1 MINFGKIK
9 KTYNGQV
16 VLDIDNFSI
25 EENKT
30 YVITGSNGSGKSTL
44 AKIIANLIPDDNN
57 IVKSLNLE
65 NKYLIGYLAQKPYV
79 FDMNLEKN
87 ILINNNDKNKCE
99 SLIKKF
105 SLEHLR
111 GKSAKKFSGGEQQ
124 KMSLARF
131 MMKDYDIVI
140 LDEPTSAMDENSK
153 KTAVDIIEEYTK
165 NKTMIMITHDLP
177 CVEHIADYII
187 KMDDGKIYDR
197 ISRSR

>member
-16 VLDIDNFSI
+16 VLDIDNFFI
-25 EENKT
+25 EENKI

-65 NKYLIGYLAQKPYV
+65 DKYLIGYLAQKPYV
-79 FDMNLEKN
+79 FDMSLEKN

-105 SLEHLR
+105 SLEHLK

-140 LDEPTSAMDENSK
+140 FDEPTSAMDEISK
-153 KTAVDIIEEYTK
+153 KNAVDIIEEYTK
-165 NKTMIMITHDLP
+165 NKTMIMITHDLG

>member
-65 NKYLIGYLAQKPYV
+65 DKYLIGYLAQKPYV

-87 ILINNNDKNKCE
+87 ILISNNDKNKCE

-140 LDEPTSAMDENSK
+140 FDEPTSAMDENSK

>member
-65 NKYLIGYLAQKPYV
+65 DKYLIGYLAQKPYV

-153 KTAVDIIEEYTK
+153 KTAVDIIEEYSK

>member
-1 MINFGKIK
+1 MIDFGKIK

-65 NKYLIGYLAQKPYV
+65 DKYLIGYLAQKPYV

-140 LDEPTSAMDENSK
+140 FDEPTSAMDENSK

>member
-1 MINFGKIK
+1 MINSGKIK

-65 NKYLIGYLAQKPYV
+65 DKYLIGYLAQKPYV

-87 ILINNNDKNKCE
+87 ILINNNDKSKCE

-131 MMKDYDIVI
+131 MMKDYYIVI
-140 LDEPTSAMDENSK
+140 FDEPTSAMDENSK

>member
-65 NKYLIGYLAQKPYV
+65 DKYLIGYLAQKPYV

-140 LDEPTSAMDENSK
+140 FDEPTSAMDENSK

>member
-140 LDEPTSAMDENSK
+140 FDEPTSAMDENSK

>member
-187 KMDDGKIYDR
+187 KMDDGKMYDR

>member
-16 VLDIDNFSI
+16 VLDIDNFNI
-25 EENKT
+25 EENKI

-57 IVKSLNLE
+57 TVKSLNLE
-65 NKYLIGYLAQKPYV
+65 DKYLIGYLAQKPYV

-140 LDEPTSAMDENSK
+140 FDEPTSAMDENSK

>member
-57 IVKSLNLE
+57 IVKSLNIE
-65 NKYLIGYLAQKPYV
+65 DKYLIGYLAQKPYV

-153 KTAVDIIEEYTK
+153 KTAVDIIEEYSK

>member
-1 MINFGKIK
+1 MINSGKIK

-65 NKYLIGYLAQKPYV
+65 DKYLIGYLAQKPYV

-87 ILINNNDKNKCE
+87 ILINNNDKSKCE